1 MQLAGGSQ
9 RQLGQGT
16 IVFHVEHSGTE
27 TVEYGVRATIKVI
40 GLRARSSTW
49 CLKVRLVFQTVRH
62 REVAR
67 KAREGRPTYC
77 PSAHPEGGTEG
88 TGHTGRSSSRKRPVC
103 RSVAERVEGTL
114 TMGDQH
120 VPRRGYLAP
129 RAFHQRKR
137 IK

>member
-27 TVEYGVRATIKVI
+27 TVEYGVRATIKII

-49 CLKVRLVFQTVRH
+49 CLKVRLVFQAVRH

-67 KAREGRPTYC
+67 EEA
-77 PSAHPEGGTEG
+77 
-88 TGHTGRSSSRKRPVC
+88 
-103 RSVAERVEGTL
+103 
-114 TMGDQH
+114 
-120 VPRRGYLAP
+120 LAP
-129 RAFHQRKR
+129 QDGRHPQSIVWSIDWLRQPVFWYV
-137 IK
+137 